1 MLGLSVGLAKLKL
14 FFRLRLSPTFCR
26 IGVSLFMAED
36 FEPEPR
42 LISSQV
48 ELSKL
53 ENQVNIVMI
62 SLGLDASHYSELCR
76 VSYRFDIW
84 LLLG

>member
-1 MLGLSVGLAKLKL
+1 
-14 FFRLRLSPTFCR
+14 
-26 IGVSLFMAED
+26 MAED
-36 FEPEPR
+36 FEPELR
-42 LISSQV
+42 LTSLQI

-53 ENQVNIVMI
+53 ESQVNIVMK
-62 SLGLDASHYSELCR
+62 SLGLDAGHYSELCR